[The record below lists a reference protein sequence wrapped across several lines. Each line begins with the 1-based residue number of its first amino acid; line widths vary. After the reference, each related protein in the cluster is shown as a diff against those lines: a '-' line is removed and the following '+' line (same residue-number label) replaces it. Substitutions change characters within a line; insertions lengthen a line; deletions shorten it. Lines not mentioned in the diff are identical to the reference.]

1 TSEKETSRSVEKI
14 CRVFTGA
21 IKQMHFLGLIF
32 YILTAACYLLFPAIK
47 NMVNQA
53 VFLAP
58 QITYACGVLF
68 VLPLLLFL
76 THWIFRLKARR
87 YYALLATQTKLAAS
101 VAVSLGLIGTFMGLT
116 DMVSAIAGS
125 LGGEGDLAAK
135 MGAMISSISSAL
147 TAMSFAFLT
156 SILGVAVSV
165 LLLVSLNFWEF
176 YYETENHVDN
186 EPKKKPSEDELQAL
200 LNRVMLLEEINTNIA
215 TKLVCIPDNTNLTEQ
230 LVMNGKVMAESLQQ
244 INTAIS
250 HLQTIAKTSE
260 ELNGKGFSS
269 MNTSLMDVNQSNMLI
284 NEKITSGNEQLM
296 ELNIGISTLVS
307 LMKKNSEFIEK
318 MEGMKA
324 EQLKLINDR
333 QEAHFHEKYTFKK
346 KIQQVVEVLTNEN

>member
-1 TSEKETSRSVEKI
+1 MEKT

-53 VFLAP
+53 AFLAP

-68 VLPLLLFL
+68 VLPLFLFL

-176 YYETENHVDN
+176 YYETENHADN
-186 EPKKKPSEDELQAL
+186 ESGKKPSEDELHAL

-215 TKLVCIPDNTNLTEQ
+215 NKLVCIPDNTNLTEL
-230 LVMNGKVMAESLQQ
+230 LVVNSNVMAESLQQ

-250 HLQTIAKTSE
+250 HLQTIAKTSA
-260 ELNGKGFSS
+260 ELNDNAFSS
-269 MNTSLMDVNQSNMLI
+269 INTSLMDVNQSNMLI
-284 NEKITSGNEQLM
+284 NERITSGNEQLM
-296 ELNIGISTLVS
+296 ELNVGINTLVS
-307 LMKKNSEFIEK
+307 LMKKNAEFIEK
-318 MEGMKA
+318 MESMKA
-324 EQLKLINDR
+324 DQLKVISDR
-333 QEAHFHEKYTFKK
+333 QEAHFHEQYKFKK
-346 KIQQVVEVLTNEN
+346 KLQQVVEVLTNES